1 MMELKRKT
9 VRNGGSY
16 YVALPS
22 KMKRAGYVTMAAQ
35 RMILIDPIGAYSERK
50 LAEFLAMLESRIKDK
65 R

>member
-9 VRNGGSY
+9 IRNGGSC

-35 RMILIDPIGAYSERK
+35 RLILIDPLGVYSERK
-50 LAEFLAMLESRIKDK
+50 LAEFLAILESRMKYE